1 MTFECST
8 SETGL
13 TLFTL
18 SASPPI
24 GISSLSHLPNGD
36 QKLTLTITVTESY
49 NNMHFIVCAA
59 SRNGVLNQTTAVL
72 KIQGIAI
79 IHCIVV
85 KYNPSLHCRSPV
97 SCW

>member
-1 MTFECST
+1 MFECST
-8 SETGL
+8 LETGL
-13 TLFTL
+13 NTFTL

-36 QKLTLTITVTESY
+36 QKLTLTVTNTESY
-49 NNMHFIVCAA
+49 NSIHFIVCAA
-59 SRNGVLNQTTAVL
+59 SRNGELDQSIAVL

-79 IHCIVV
+79 IHCTSM